1 MANIFTSDTFKQEVL
16 NGKGLAIVDFYA
28 DWCGPCRML
37 APIIDELSAQYPD
50 VKIGKI
56 NVDESNDI
64 AERYGIMSIP
74 AVLFFRDGQVVHQV
88 TGVKSKEELEGKI
101 KELK

>member
-1 MANIFTSDTFKQEVL
+1 MTQVFTSDTFKQEVL

-37 APIIDELSAQYPD
+37 APIIDELSVQYPD

-56 NVDESNDI
+56 NVDESGDI
-64 AERYGIMSIP
+64 SGQYEVMSIP
-74 AVLFFRDGQVVHQV
+74 TVIFFKDGQVVHQV
-88 TGVKSKEELEGKI
+88 TGVQSKDALEAKI

>member
-1 MANIFTSDTFKQEVL
+1 MAHIFTSDSFKQEVL
-16 NGKGLAIVDFYA
+16 NGKGLAVVDFYA

-50 VKIGKI
+50 VKIGKV
-56 NVDESNDI
+56 NVDESGDI
-64 AERYGIMSIP
+64 AGQYEVMSIP
-74 AVLFFRDGQVVHQV
+74 TIIFFKDGQVVHQV
-88 TGVKSKEELEGKI
+88 TGVKSKEALEAKI